1 MRDPRGKFVSVYWQK
16 VTGDRNNRA
25 AGVLFLTLTWSFP
38 CDIFHRRSICFVYI
52 DENRLTAEGVEFLV
66 LNLKTCSVANELFNE
81 SQPISKTFS
90 CNDQPRT
97 YRGRSN
103 ALFAQRQRI
112 NSVLDLM
119 CSSLLMSPKHAINS
133 VYFDVSFSKAQYFF
147 WLQFSGA
154 ITDAEFSR
162 RVWKLSYG
170 FIDSRNRKDDE
181 HSHTFE
187 PPVDLGFFLPD
198 ITDSSS
204 SIMIFCLYYSF
215 LLHLLLIKILIQSR
229 SH

>member
-1 MRDPRGKFVSVYWQK
+1 MRDPPGKFVSVYCQRSQVIETTELLASFFSADMKLPFWYFPSSIH
-16 VTGDRNNRA
+16 
-25 AGVLFLTLTWSFP
+25 LF
-38 CDIFHRRSICFVYI
+38 CYI

-90 CNDQPRT
+90 CNDRPRT

-103 ALFAQRQRI
+103 ALFAQRQMI
-112 NSVLDLM
+112 NSVLDFM
-119 CSSLLMSPKHAINS
+119 FSCLLMSPKHVINS
-133 VYFDVSFSKAQYFF
+133 VFDDVSFSKAQYFF

-154 ITDAEFSR
+154 ITDAEFSH

-170 FIDSRNRKDDE
+170 FIDSHNRKDGE
-181 HSHTFE
+181 NSHSFE
-187 PPVDLGFFLPD
+187 PPVDFGFFLTD

-204 SIMIFCLYYSF
+204 SIRIFSLYISF
-215 LLHLLLIKILIQSR
+215 LLHLLFIKILIQSR